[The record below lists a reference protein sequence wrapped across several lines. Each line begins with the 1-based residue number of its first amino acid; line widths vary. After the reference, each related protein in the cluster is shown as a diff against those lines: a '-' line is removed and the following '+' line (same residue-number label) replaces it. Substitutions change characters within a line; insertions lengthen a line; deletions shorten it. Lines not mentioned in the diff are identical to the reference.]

1 MSAPRYL
8 VVYRQA
14 GNEDDGKS
22 ATVHL
27 YTATNRREA
36 TRAATMLNAIEADLV
51 ETTGGYAGEAYVV
64 DLVNAPLPDVAT
76 CIAEYAEWFA
86 STATVRKED

>member
-14 GNEDDGKS
+14 GNDDGGKS

-27 YTATNRREA
+27 YAATNYRQA
-36 TRAATMLNAIEADLV
+36 TRAATMLNAIEADVV
-51 ETTGGYAGEAYVV
+51 ETTGGYAGEAYVI
-64 DLVNAPLPDVAT
+64 DLESSPLPDVAI
-76 CIAEYAEWFA
+76 CLAECAEWFA
-86 STATVRKED
+86 NKED